1 MWQNNLALRMLH
13 GGILRRAS
21 YAAVVNVV
29 HLRTLS
35 LLFLCAPLLAA
46 AADIHVIA
54 LTAGKAV
61 VKINGG
67 RTQTLS
73 VGQVTTE
80 GVKLVG
86 ATSESAIFEVG
97 GKRRTLVAG
106 EGGAIAT
113 VAAPI
118 RGNSVTLTA
127 DERGHFVTTG
137 MVNGTSLRFI
147 VDTGATSVV
156 LSSADA
162 KRIGINLVDAPRAV
176 SQTANGAVP
185 VYRVKLDTLKIG
197 DVQINNVDAVVVE
210 GDRLPIA
217 LLGMSFLN
225 RMEMRREGQTM
236 TLISRF

>member
-1 MWQNNLALRMLH
+1 MRD
-13 GGILRRAS
+13 
-21 YAAVVNVV
+21 
-29 HLRTLS
+29 HLKAIGFF
-35 LLFLCAPLLAA
+35 LLCVPGVAA

-54 LTAGKAV
+54 LTSGKAV

-73 VGQVTTE
+73 AGQVTLE
-80 GVKLVG
+80 GVKLVA
-86 ATSESAIFEVG
+86 ATSESAVFEVG
-97 GKRRTLVAG
+97 GKRRILVAG

-113 VAAPI
+113 VAPPV

-127 DERGHFVTTG
+127 DGRGHFVTTG
-137 MVNGTSLRFI
+137 TVNGTSVRFL

-156 LSSADA
+156 LSGADA
-162 KRIGINLVDAPRAV
+162 QRVGIKYLDAPRTV
-176 SQTANGAVP
+176 SQTANGPVM
-185 VYRVKLDTLKIG
+185 VYRVKLDTLKVG
-197 DVQINNVDAVVVE
+197 DIEITNVDAIVAE

-236 TLISRF
+236 TLINRF

>member
-1 MWQNNLALRMLH
+1 VRD
-13 GGILRRAS
+13 
-21 YAAVVNVV
+21 
-29 HLRTLS
+29 HLKAIGFVL
-35 LLFLCAPLLAA
+35 LCAPCLAA

-54 LTAGKAV
+54 LTSGKAV

-73 VGQVTTE
+73 AGQATPE
-80 GVKLVG
+80 GVKLVA
-86 ATSESAIFEVG
+86 ATSESAVFEVG
-97 GKRRTLVAG
+97 GKRRILVAG

-113 VAAPI
+113 VAAPV

-127 DERGHFVTTG
+127 DGRGHFVTTG
-137 MVNGTSLRFI
+137 TVNGTSVRFL

-162 KRIGINLVDAPRAV
+162 NRVGIKYLDAPRTV
-176 SQTANGAVP
+176 SQTANGPVM
-185 VYRVKLDTLKIG
+185 VYRVKLDTLKVG
-197 DVQINNVDAVVVE
+197 DIEISNVDAIIAE

-236 TLISRF
+236 TLINRF

>member
-1 MWQNNLALRMLH
+1 MRD
-13 GGILRRAS
+13 
-21 YAAVVNVV
+21 
-29 HLRTLS
+29 HLKAIG
-35 LLFLCAPLLAA
+35 LLLLCAPCLAA

-54 LTAGKAV
+54 LTSGKAV

-73 VGQVTTE
+73 AGQVTPE
-80 GVKLVG
+80 GVKLVA
-86 ATSESAIFEVG
+86 ATSESAVFEVG

-118 RGNSVTLTA
+118 RGSSVTLIA
-127 DERGHFVTTG
+127 DGRGHFVTTG
-137 MVNGTSLRFI
+137 TVNGTSVRFL

-162 KRIGINLVDAPRAV
+162 KRVGIKYLDAPRTV
-176 SQTANGAVP
+176 SQTANGPVM
-185 VYRVKLDTLKIG
+185 VYRVKLDTLKVG
-197 DVQINNVDAVVVE
+197 DIEISNVDAIVAE